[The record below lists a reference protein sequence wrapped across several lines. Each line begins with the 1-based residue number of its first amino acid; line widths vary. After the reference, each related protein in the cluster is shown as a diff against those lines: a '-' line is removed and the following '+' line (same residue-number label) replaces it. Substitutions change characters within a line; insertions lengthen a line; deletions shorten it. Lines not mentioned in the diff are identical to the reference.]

1 MDKIQKEQKYYW
13 LRLKRDFFKRHD
25 IQIIEQMPNG
35 KDYLLFYLKLLCESV
50 DHEGNLRFSE
60 EIPYNEQMLATI
72 THTNVDIV
80 RSAIKM
86 FTGLHMMDILDDG
99 TYHMKE
105 VQKLIGSETYWA
117 QKKRESRER
126 QLEVGHFPTLSNACP
141 TCPGKSKELEK
152 ELELELDKDNNT
164 TTHAKPTN
172 LEVAEYF
179 GMLLDEDKAGV
190 EAYRWYQY
198 NEQRKWGCLPNW
210 KTAAERWIEKI

>member
-1 MDKIQKEQKYYW
+1 
-13 LRLKRDFFKRHD
+13 
-25 IQIIEQMPNG
+25 MPNG

-141 TCPGKSKELEK
+141 TCPVKSKELEK